1 MLIYKWIEIHLR
13 FHRSSIALKMHEDLL
28 KKRLKTL
35 LSISNR
41 EEVGRRLSSDRVVS
55 NEAAIIVRKDM
66 DVFLLV
72 VNALDQLHVSP
83 RYSIWRF
90 VLISSLMLIRF
101 TTILEV
107 KYLMTLPL
115 EIFGSTIVSQKNFIQ
130 INGCR
135 LL

>member
-1 MLIYKWIEIHLR
+1 
-13 FHRSSIALKMHEDLL
+13 MHEDLL

-41 EEVGRRLSSDRVVS
+41 EEVGKRLSFDRVVS

-83 RYSIWRF
+83 RYSI
-90 VLISSLMLIRF
+90 
-101 TTILEV
+101 
-107 KYLMTLPL
+107 
-115 EIFGSTIVSQKNFIQ
+115 
-130 INGCR
+130 
-135 LL
+135 

>member
-1 MLIYKWIEIHLR
+1 
-13 FHRSSIALKMHEDLL
+13 MHEDLL

-41 EEVGRRLSSDRVVS
+41 EEVGRRLSSDRVAS

-83 RYSIWRF
+83 RYSI
-90 VLISSLMLIRF
+90 
-101 TTILEV
+101 
-107 KYLMTLPL
+107 
-115 EIFGSTIVSQKNFIQ
+115 
-130 INGCR
+130 
-135 LL
+135 